1 MGDDPKTVVL
11 QLDKNLVVRRGVGL
25 VRLRWGKVGRL
36 TAGDG
41 RYREAASGLSA
52 AYAGARRP
60 VSQIVR
66 FMLYT
71 RLASPI
77 FTRALARPIVRTTS
91 PIGPFSCANTCS
103 TAARTFDL
111 APFARAVCLGIGLR
125 GGFLRWICERRPFLA
140 RASRSH
146 VNDRPY
152 RMPRKP
158 RTAPRSRAGPSG

>member
-1 MGDDPKTVVL
+1 MGDVGASFIERSDAVELRGRRVPKTA
-11 QLDKNLVVRRGVGL
+11 QLRKNEPHPVSALATGSQLIQGGRED
-25 VRLRWGKVGRL
+25 RL
-36 TAGDG
+36 
-41 RYREAASGLSA
+41 
-52 AYAGARRP
+52 GARRP

-125 GGFLRWICERRPFLA
+125 GGFLRWICERRPFSA
-140 RASRSH
+140 RSLSFARE
-146 VNDRPY
+146 R
-152 RMPRKP
+152 
-158 RTAPRSRAGPSG
+158 